1 MTVSLKIHVG
11 GNYQAT
17 VRQSLD
23 GEQIDAYVV
32 GPNEEKNIYF
42 RHGVKNDFSITEQYL
57 GDASGPSQAEAAAD
71 AQRAQTQ
78 ADDAAAKQPM
88 GMGDPAPKTPATVT
102 ATSKGGARTGKASA
116 KKGK

>member
-32 GPNEEKNIYF
+32 GPNEERSISF
-42 RHGVKNDFSITEQYL
+42 RHGVKNDFSITEAYL
-57 GDASGPSQAEAAAD
+57 GDAAGPTQAEAAAD
-71 AQRAQTQ
+71 AQRAQIK

-88 GMGDPAPKTPATVT
+88 AVSDPKPT
-102 ATSKGGARTGKASA
+102 AAKAKTGKR
-116 KKGK
+116 GK

>member
-32 GPNEEKNIYF
+32 GPNEERYIYF
-42 RHGVKNDFSITEQYL
+42 RHGVKNDFSITEAYL
-57 GDASGPSQAEAAAD
+57 GDAAGPTQAEAAAD
-71 AQRAQTQ
+71 VSDPKPT
-78 ADDAAAKQPM
+78 AAK
-88 GMGDPAPKTPATVT
+88 AK
-102 ATSKGGARTGKASA
+102 TGKR
-116 KKGK
+116 GK

>member
-32 GPNEEKNIYF
+32 GPNEEKYIWF
-42 RHGVKNDFSITEQYL
+42 RHGVKNDFSITEAYL
-57 GDASGPSQAEAAAD
+57 GDAAGPAVSTPPPAAEQEVQAATARATKAKSSGS
-71 AQRAQTQ
+71 RK
-78 ADDAAAKQPM
+78 AK
-88 GMGDPAPKTPATVT
+88 
-102 ATSKGGARTGKASA
+102 R
-116 KKGK
+116 

>member
-32 GPNEEKNIYF
+32 GPNEERYIYF
-42 RHGVKNDFSITEQYL
+42 RHGVKNDFSITEAYL
-57 GDASGPSQAEAAAD
+57 GDAASPTQAEAAAD
-71 AQRAQTQ
+71 AQRAQIN
-78 ADDAAAKQPM
+78 DAAAKQPM
-88 GMGDPAPKTPATVT
+88 AVSDPKPT
-102 ATSKGGARTGKASA
+102 AAKAKTSKRGK
-116 KKGK
+116 